1 MHMIVTRKE
10 IFETASS
17 AVHALAI
24 AGGLSENKLPME
36 DGYVIAHFGDYGE
49 YDMGITV
56 FDQDSKLAYLATESY
71 YMNGMN
77 TDLSDFYMWENV
89 CKVVC
94 KHTGAKGVKLVDTQ
108 KPSLDHQV
116 IPYDGFKFCN
126 EWDEDSIINFIFNPN
141 IGIDMRHD

>member
-1 MHMIVTRKE
+1 MYMLITRKE

-56 FDQDSKLAYLATESY
+56 FDQDSKLAYLATECY
-71 YMNGMN
+71 YLNHYDK
-77 TDLSDFYMWENV
+77 DLSDFYVWNNISDAV
-89 CKVVC
+89 CKYV
-94 KHTGAKGVKLVDTQ
+94 GAKGIRIVGDTE
-108 KPSLDHQV
+108 PELDHQV
-116 IPYDGFKFCN
+116 IPEYELKFCN
-126 EWDEDSIINFIFNPN
+126 EWNEDSIIDFIFNPN
-141 IGIDMRHD
+141 IGIKMSHD